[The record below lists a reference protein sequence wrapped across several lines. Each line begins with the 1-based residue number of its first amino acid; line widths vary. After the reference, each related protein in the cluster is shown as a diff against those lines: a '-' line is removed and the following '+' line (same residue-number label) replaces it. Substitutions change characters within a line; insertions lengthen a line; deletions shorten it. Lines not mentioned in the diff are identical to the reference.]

1 MNTKELMTTISK
13 HAEFLDELEKDL
25 KVCVKE
31 DERDADKM
39 TDGTGDILEG
49 RAEMGKEILSR
60 IKNYRDFMTKDY
72 HQVGNDTVYTVKG

>member
-25 KVCVKE
+25 KVCVRE
-31 DERDADKM
+31 DERDADEM

-49 RAEMGKEILSR
+49 RAEMGKQILSR
-60 IKNYRDFMTKDY
+60 IKNYRDSMAKE
-72 HQVGNDTVYTVKG
+72 